1 MASRL
6 FSGCVFVAMLLALG
20 AIFLYAPTERE
31 MGQVQ
36 RIFYF
41 HVPAAMTA
49 FVAFSIVFFAS
60 IAYLKTRQERW
71 DPIALAAAELGVLF
85 STINLVTG
93 PLWAKPVWGVYWR
106 WEPRLTTMLI
116 TFAMYVA
123 YLMVRAYASGQADQM
138 RRLADRAWDHRVRQH
153 SARTLLGGPLGP
165 GTATASTTGNP
176 DRAGNGTNE
185 ISLLPGV
192 RIAFLVPAEV
202 ESRAGAFGRGAR
214 RIALSPQTVRIV
226 RPGTSLPKASPRTQ
240 KGFFDAD

>member
-6 FSGCVFVAMLLALG
+6 FSASVFGAMLLALG

-71 DPIALAAAELGVLF
+71 DLIALAAAELGVLF

-138 RRLADRAWDHRVRQH
+138 RRLAAV
-153 SARTLLGGPLGP
+153 LG
-165 GTATASTTGNP
+165 
-176 DRAGNGTNE
+176 
-185 ISLLPGV
+185 I
-192 RIAFLVPAEV
+192 IAFVNIPLVHYSVDLWAPEQQLHPQRGIQIAPEM
-202 ESRAGAFGRGAR
+202 AQTKYLCYLAFGLLFSYLLRLRVELERSASVLEELRFR
-214 RIALSPQTVRIV
+214 RRQSE
-226 RPGTSLPKASPRTQ
+226 S
-240 KGFFDAD
+240 